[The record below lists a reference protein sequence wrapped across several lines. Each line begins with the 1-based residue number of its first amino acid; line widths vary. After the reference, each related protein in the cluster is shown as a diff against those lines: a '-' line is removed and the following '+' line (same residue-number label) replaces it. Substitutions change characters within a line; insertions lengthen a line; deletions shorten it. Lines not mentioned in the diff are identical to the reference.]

1 MNELAI
7 TGEKLD
13 LIKRTVA
20 KGASDEELELFLY
33 TCKRTG
39 LDPLTRQIY
48 CIKRGGQMTTM
59 TGIDGYRA
67 IADRTGKY
75 AGNDDPIFD
84 SEQKPRRA
92 TVTVYKL
99 VEGVRCPF
107 TSTARWDQYYPG
119 KSPLWDKMPHL
130 MLGKCAEALA
140 LRKAFPQDL
149 SGLYTK
155 EEMDQ
160 ADVAAQPTQRQYALK
175 PSVDETLPQD
185 KFIANKFPASEE
197 ANRGSRPPSTTGTS
211 RGAPTSSQDTAAP
224 ESSLE
229 WKGVIQ
235 DVVKHQGE
243 NAKGPWTLFRI
254 NMEDGNTATTFDEA
268 RAKDA
273 EIMIGQEVR
282 VLIEANKRK
291 PGTFTYLGFEPI
303 PQPETGALWPEEPK
317 EPTPF

>member
-20 KGASDEELELFLY
+20 KGASDDELELFLY
-33 TCKRTG
+33 QCKRTG
-39 LDPLTRQIY
+39 LDPFTHQIY
-48 CIKRGGQMTTM
+48 CIRRGGQMTTM
-59 TGIDGYRA
+59 TGIDGYRT

-75 AGNDDPIFD
+75 AGNDDPVFD
-84 SEQKPRRA
+84 SEEKPRKA

-160 ADVAAQPTQRQYALK
+160 GDEPVRTPSRQYALK
-175 PSVDETLPQD
+175 AETDETLPKDNFVAQLSAKQD
-185 KFIANKFPASEE
+185 DHNV
-197 ANRGSRPPSTTGTS
+197 RGSEKIGP
-211 RGAPTSSQDTAAP
+211 AP
-224 ESSLE
+224 EYWQSSIE
-229 WKGVIQ
+229 SVDSFEGT
-235 DVVKHQGE
+235 
-243 NAKGPWTLFRI
+243 NAKGPYTGWNIKTSEGYEAMTFKSELA
-254 NMEDGNTATTFDEA
+254 EDA
-268 RAKDA
+268 R
-273 EIMIGQEVR
+273 IMIGGGEVR
-282 VLIEANKRK
+282 ILVERSKRNPAK
-291 PGTFTYLGFEPI
+291 WIYKGFEAIEPS
-303 PQPETGALWPEEPK
+303 ALEKAGGEELPWQ
-317 EPTPF
+317 